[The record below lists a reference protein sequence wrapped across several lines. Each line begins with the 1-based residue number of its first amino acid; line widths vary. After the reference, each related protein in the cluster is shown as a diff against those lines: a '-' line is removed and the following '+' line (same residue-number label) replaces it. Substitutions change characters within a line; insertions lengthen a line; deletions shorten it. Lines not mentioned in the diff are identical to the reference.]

1 MELPKYEG
9 LLPQP
14 SKIVCV
20 GQNYVAHALELGN
33 GLPKEPVLFQKA
45 PSSWAAPFAPLEL
58 PPGAEKLDYEVEL
71 GIVIGK
77 KAKRVSEE
85 EAMDYIGGYLVLC
98 DYSERA
104 WQKEHEGQWN
114 KGKSHDGFCPAGP
127 KIIPAAE
134 IADPQNLK
142 IWSKVNGEIRQDS
155 NTNDMIFGVK
165 TVLSYISQFMT
176 LLPGDVIATGTPG
189 GVGAGMTPP
198 RFLRV
203 GDVVELGIE
212 GVGVIRQK
220 IVASKPE

>member
-1 MELPKYEG
+1 MEPSKSHG
-9 LLPQP
+9 ILPQP

-33 GLPKEPVLFQKA
+33 GLPGEPVLFQKA

-58 PPGAEKLDYEVEL
+58 PPCAEKLDYEVEL

-77 KAKRVSEE
+77 QAKRVSEE
-85 EAMDYIGGYLVLC
+85 EAMDYIEGYLVLC

-127 KIIPAAE
+127 AIVPASE

-155 NTNDMIFGVK
+155 NTSDMIFSVR

-189 GVGAGMTPP
+189 GVGMGMTPP
-198 RFLRV
+198 QFLKV
-203 GDVVELGIE
+203 GDIVELGIE
-212 GVGVIRQK
+212 GLGEIRQE
-220 IVASKPE
+220 IVGPVV